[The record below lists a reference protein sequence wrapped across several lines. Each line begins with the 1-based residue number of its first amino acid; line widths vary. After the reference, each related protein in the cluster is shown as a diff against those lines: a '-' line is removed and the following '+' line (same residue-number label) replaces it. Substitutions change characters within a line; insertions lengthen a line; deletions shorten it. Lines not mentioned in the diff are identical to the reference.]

1 MAVRKGASQR
11 KANTTGKAGTAVKK
25 TSVKKTDSKK
35 SSSKK
40 TEVKKTDVKK
50 TAAKKPAGKKAEEG
64 KTSGKK
70 TGIKTPPK
78 KTTLKK
84 SSSFVASPEI
94 TDPAYS
100 ESNASFLSGNECFYN
115 RELSWL
121 EFDDRILH
129 EARDS
134 KNPLLERLNF
144 LSITASNMDE
154 FYIVRVASLRDMQS
168 IDFAERDIAGFSIDE
183 QLERIDQKTRRTM
196 ALMYST
202 YGRSLVPSLAQEKI
216 FLKNY
221 DELSDQLKTIAD
233 SYFKT
238 VLYPILTPMAVDS
251 SRPFPLIYNRML
263 NMCVM
268 LENDPKKT
276 KLQEKATDGISNA
289 KHMVNEDK
297 YMYATVQIPTVVK
310 RLYQIPTDDGDVFV
324 PVEQIIRAN
333 TDMLF
338 DGQNV
343 VATAFYRVMRN
354 ADLDIDEDE
363 AEDLLKEIEEQV
375 RRRRFGEIIRLEV
388 QDDIDSDL
396 LHYIVDEL
404 EVDEADIFSVN
415 GPIDLTFLSKLASAC
430 KAKHPE
436 LCYKAHDPAEAAS
449 FDGPVSELDIFEQ
462 IREKDRIVHHPYET
476 FEPVLEF
483 VRQAAR
489 DPNVLAIK
497 QTLYRVSDRSPI
509 IASLLEAAQNGKQ
522 VMVLVELKARFDEE
536 NNINWAKK
544 LENAGCHVIYG
555 LVGLKTHSKI
565 TLVVRKEEDGIRRY
579 LHLATG
585 NYNDVTAK
593 IYTDLGL
600 FTANESFGEDASEFF
615 NMLSGFSIPQSWRR
629 LIPAPLWMKDYFIAR
644 IRREADNAR
653 AGKPARIIAKIN
665 SLVDETIIKALYTAS
680 NAGVKIEL
688 IVRGICCLRA
698 GIPGM
703 SENITVRSITG
714 RFLEHSRI
722 FYFYNEGHEDIYLA
736 SAEWMPRNLNRR
748 VELLFPVEDPD
759 CRARVM
765 EVLEVELADTV
776 RAHFLAPDGTYHKL
790 DLRGKDKVD
799 SQQKLIDLADAA
811 IAERHKSI
819 DKQEFIPEENPGD

>member
-1 MAVRKGASQR
+1 MAVKKGASAR
-11 KANTTGKAGTAVKK
+11 KTNTSTKKQTTAKK
-25 TSVKKTDSKK
+25 TAS
-35 SSSKK
+35 
-40 TEVKKTDVKK
+40 K
-50 TAAKKPAGKKAEEG
+50 TAAKKPAA
-64 KTSGKK
+64 
-70 TGIKTPPK
+70 K
-78 KTTLKK
+78 KTTVKK
-84 SSSFVASPEI
+84 AAVKKPGAKKAPVKKVPAKKVPAKKVPAKKTSPKKAAKFVSAPEVTDSSFM
-94 TDPAYS
+94 
-100 ESNASFLSGNECFYN
+100 ESSASFLSGNACFYN

-121 EFDDRILH
+121 EFDDRILN

-144 LSITASNMDE
+144 LSITASNLDE

-196 ALMYST
+196 SLMYST
-202 YGRSLVPSLAQEKI
+202 FGRSLVPSLAQEKI
-216 FLKNY
+216 YLKNY
-221 DELSDQLKTIAD
+221 EELSDQLRAIAD

-251 SRPFPLIYNRML
+251 SRPFPLIYNRSL

-268 LENDPKKT
+268 LENEPKMV

-289 KHMVNEDK
+289 KHTVNDEK

-310 RLYQIPTDDGDVFV
+310 RLYQIPTEDGDVFV

-338 DGQNV
+338 NGQTV

-396 LHYIVDEL
+396 LKYIVDEL
-404 EVDEADIFSVN
+404 EVDEADIFTVN

-436 LCYKAHDPAEAAS
+436 LCYKAHEPAEAAS

-462 IREKDRIVHHPYET
+462 IRAKDRIVHHPYET

-483 VRQAAR
+483 VKQAAR

-600 FTANESFGEDASEFF
+600 FTASESFGEDASEFF

-629 LIPAPLWMKDYFIAR
+629 LIPAPLWMKDYFISR
-644 IRREADNAR
+644 IRREAENAR
-653 AGKPARIIAKIN
+653 NGKPARIIAKIN
-665 SLVDETIIKALYTAS
+665 SLVDETVIKALYTAS
-680 NAGVKIEL
+680 NAGVKIDL

-722 FYFYNEGHEDIYLA
+722 FYFYNEGHEDVYLA
-736 SAEWMPRNLNRR
+736 SADWMPRNLNRR
-748 VELLFPVEDPD
+748 VELLFPVEDAD

-776 RAHFLAPDGTYHKL
+776 RAHFLQPDGSYRKL
-790 DLRGKDKVD
+790 DLRGKEKVD
-799 SQQKLIDLADAA
+799 SQQKLIDLADSA
-811 IAERHKSI
+811 IAERHKNI
-819 DKQEFIPEENPGD
+819 DKREFIPEVNPRE

>member
-1 MAVRKGASQR
+1 M
-11 KANTTGKAGTAVKK
+11 AVKK
-25 TSVKKTDSKK
+25 NASARKTDTSAVKKAAAKK
-35 SSSKK
+35 APAKKASSKK
-40 TEVKKTDVKK
+40 PAVKKAPAKK
-50 TAAKKPAGKKAEEG
+50 AAANKPAAKKAPKKAA
-64 KTSGKK
+64 
-70 TGIKTPPK
+70 PK
-78 KTTLKK
+78 KAAPKK
-84 SSSFVASPEI
+84 AASFVSTPEVF
-94 TDPAYS
+94 DAGYS
-100 ESNASFLSGNECFYN
+100 ESSASFLSGNACFYN

-129 EARDS
+129 EARDT

-144 LSITASNMDE
+144 LSITASNLDE

-196 ALMYST
+196 SLMYST
-202 YGRSLVPSLAQEKI
+202 YTRSLVPSLASEKI

-221 DELSDQLKTIAD
+221 DELSDQLKAIAD
-233 SYFKT
+233 SYFKA

-263 NMCVM
+263 NMCVR
-268 LENDPKKT
+268 LLNEPKKV
-276 KLQEKATDGISNA
+276 KLQERATFGLASDS
-289 KHMVNEDK
+289 KKKSVNEDK

-310 RLYQIPTDDGDVFV
+310 RLYQIPTEDGDVFV

-333 TDMLF
+333 VDMLF
-338 DGQNV
+338 DGQTV

-363 AEDLLKEIEEQV
+363 AEDLLKEIEAQV

-415 GPIDLTFLSKLASAC
+415 GPIDLTFLSKLTSAC

-436 LCYKAHDPAEAAS
+436 LCYKPHEPAEAAS

-483 VRQAAR
+483 VKQAAR

-600 FTANESFGEDASEFF
+600 FTAKESFGEDASEFF
-615 NMLSGFSIPQSWRR
+615 NMLSGFSIPQTWRR

-665 SLVDETIIKALYTAS
+665 SLVDEPVIKALYTAS
-680 NAGVKIEL
+680 NAGVKIDL

-736 SAEWMPRNLNRR
+736 SADWMPRNLNRR
-748 VELLFPVEDPD
+748 VELLFPIEDPD
-759 CRARVM
+759 CRARVK
-765 EVLEVELADTV
+765 EVLDVELADTV
-776 RAHFLAPDGTYHKL
+776 RASFLSADGTYHKL
-790 DLRGKDKVD
+790 DLRGKEKID
-799 SQQKLIDLADAA
+799 SQQRLIELADAA
-811 IAERHKSI
+811 VAERHKSI
-819 DKQEFIPEENPGD
+819 DKHEFIPEESPRA

>member
-1 MAVRKGASQR
+1 MAVKKNASGR
-11 KANTTGKAGTAVKK
+11 KANTSDNKKQGAVKK
-25 TSVKKTDSKK
+25 TSKKPAAKKAAVKMPAAKKADAKAPAAKKAAKAPAAKKTVVKK
-35 SSSKK
+35 
-40 TEVKKTDVKK
+40 EE
-50 TAAKKPAGKKAEEG
+50 AKKPAKKA
-64 KTSGKK
+64 
-70 TGIKTPPK
+70 PK
-78 KTTLKK
+78 KAA
-84 SSSFVASPEI
+84 SFVASPEVA
-94 TDPAYS
+94 TVEYN
-100 ESNASFLSGNECFYN
+100 ESSASFLSGNACFYN

-144 LSITASNMDE
+144 LSITASNLDE

-196 ALMYST
+196 SLMYST
-202 YGRSLVPSLAQEKI
+202 YNRSLVPSLAQEKI
-216 FLKNY
+216 FLRNY
-221 DELSDQLKTIAD
+221 DELSDQLKAIAD
-233 SYFKT
+233 SYFKA
-238 VLYPILTPMAVDS
+238 VLYPIITPMAVDS

-268 LENDPKKT
+268 LENEPKKI
-276 KLQEKATDGISNA
+276 KLQERATDGISNA
-289 KHMVNEDK
+289 KRTVNEEK

-310 RLYQIPTDDGDVFV
+310 RLYQIPTEEGDVFV

-333 TDMLF
+333 VDMLF
-338 DGQNV
+338 NGQTV

-363 AEDLLKEIEEQV
+363 AEDLLKEIEAQV

-388 QDDIDSDL
+388 QDDIESDL
-396 LHYIVDEL
+396 LRYIVNEL

-415 GPIDLTFLSKLASAC
+415 GPIDLTFLSKLTSAC

-436 LCYKAHDPAEAAS
+436 LCYKAHEPAEAAS
-449 FDGPVSELDIFEQ
+449 FDGPVCDLDIFEQ

-483 VRQAAR
+483 VKQAAR

-644 IRREADNAR
+644 IRREAENAR

-665 SLVDETIIKALYTAS
+665 SLVDETVIKALYTAS
-680 NAGVKIEL
+680 NAGVKIDL

-736 SAEWMPRNLNRR
+736 SADWMPRNLNRR
-748 VELLFPVEDPD
+748 VELLFPIEDPD
-759 CRARVM
+759 CRARVK
-765 EVLEVELADTV
+765 EVLDVELADTV
-776 RAHFLAPDGTYHKL
+776 RAHFLSPDGSYHKL
-790 DLRGKDKVD
+790 DLRGKEKLD

-811 IAERHKSI
+811 VAERHKSV
-819 DKQEFIPEENPGD
+819 DKHEFIPEESPRE

>member
-1 MAVRKGASQR
+1 MAVKKNAAAR
-11 KANTTGKAGTAVKK
+11 KANTSAG
-25 TSVKKTDSKK
+25 
-35 SSSKK
+35 
-40 TEVKKTDVKK
+40 KK
-50 TAAKKPAGKKAEEG
+50 TAAKKAPAKKAAAKKPAAKKAPAKKAVVKKAEA
-64 KTSGKK
+64 KK
-70 TGIKTPPK
+70 PAAKKPAKKAAPK
-78 KTTLKK
+78 KAA
-84 SSSFVASPEI
+84 SFVSSPEI
-94 TDPAYS
+94 VDPNYS
-100 ESNASFLSGNECFYN
+100 EASASFLSGNACFYN

-129 EARDS
+129 ESRDS

-144 LSITASNMDE
+144 LSITASNLDE

-196 ALMYST
+196 SLMYST
-202 YGRSLVPSLAQEKI
+202 YNRSLVPSLAQEKI
-216 FLKNY
+216 YLKNY
-221 DELSDQLKTIAD
+221 DELTDQLKAIAD
-233 SYFKT
+233 SYFKA

-263 NMCVM
+263 NMCVR
-268 LENDPKKT
+268 LVNEPNQL
-276 KLQEKATDGISNA
+276 KLQESANYGISNA
-289 KHMVNEDK
+289 KKTVNEDK

-310 RLYQIPTDDGDVFV
+310 RLYQIPTEDGDVFV

-333 TDMLF
+333 VDMLF
-338 DGQNV
+338 DGQTV

-363 AEDLLKEIEEQV
+363 AEDLLKEIEAQV

-396 LHYIVDEL
+396 LHYIVNEL

-415 GPIDLTFLSKLASAC
+415 GPIDLTFLSKLTSAC

-436 LCYKAHDPAEAAS
+436 LCYKAHEPAEAAS

-483 VRQAAR
+483 VKQAAR

-600 FTANESFGEDASEFF
+600 FTAKESFGEDASEFF

-665 SLVDETIIKALYTAS
+665 SLVDEPVIKALYTAS
-680 NAGVKIEL
+680 NAGVKIDL

-722 FYFYNEGHEDIYLA
+722 FYFYNEGYEDIYLA
-736 SAEWMPRNLNRR
+736 SADWMPRNLNRR
-748 VELLFPVEDPD
+748 VELLFPIEDPD
-759 CRARVM
+759 CRARVK
-765 EVLEVELADTV
+765 EVLDVELADTV
-776 RAHFLAPDGTYHKL
+776 RAHFLSPDGSYHKL
-790 DLRGKDKVD
+790 DLRGKEKVD

-811 IAERHKSI
+811 VAERHKSI
-819 DKQEFIPEENPGD
+819 DKHEFIPEESPKE

>member
-1 MAVRKGASQR
+1 M
-11 KANTTGKAGTAVKK
+11 AVKK
-25 TSVKKTDSKK
+25 SASARKSDTST
-35 SSSKK
+35 SKK
-40 TEVKKTDVKK
+40 TVVKKAPAKKAASKKPAAKKAPAKKAAVKKPAAKK
-50 TAAKKPAGKKAEEG
+50 TAKKTAPKKAA
-64 KTSGKK
+64 
-70 TGIKTPPK
+70 
-78 KTTLKK
+78 
-84 SSSFVASPEI
+84 SFVASPEI
-94 TDPAYS
+94 VDANYS
-100 ESNASFLSGNECFYN
+100 EASASFLSGNACFYN

-144 LSITASNMDE
+144 LSITASNLDE

-196 ALMYST
+196 SLMYST
-202 YGRSLVPSLAQEKI
+202 YTRSLVPSLASEKI

-221 DELSDQLKTIAD
+221 DELSDQLKAIAD
-233 SYFKT
+233 SYFKA

-263 NMCVM
+263 NMCVR
-268 LENDPKKT
+268 LLNEPKKV
-276 KLQEKATDGISNA
+276 KLQERATFGLASDS
-289 KHMVNEDK
+289 KKKSVNEDK

-310 RLYQIPTDDGDVFV
+310 RLYQIPTEDGDVFV

-333 TDMLF
+333 VDMLF
-338 DGQNV
+338 DGQTV

-363 AEDLLKEIEEQV
+363 AEDLLKEIEAQV

-415 GPIDLTFLSKLASAC
+415 GPIDLTFLSKLTSAC

-436 LCYKAHDPAEAAS
+436 LCYKAHEPAEAAS

-483 VRQAAR
+483 IKQAAR

-600 FTANESFGEDASEFF
+600 FTAKESFGEDASEFF

-665 SLVDETIIKALYTAS
+665 SLVDEPVIKALYTAS
-680 NAGVKIEL
+680 NAGVKIDL

-703 SENITVRSITG
+703 SKNITVRSITG

-736 SAEWMPRNLNRR
+736 SADWMPRNLNRR
-748 VELLFPVEDPD
+748 VELLFPIEDPD
-759 CRARVM
+759 CRARVK
-765 EVLEVELADTV
+765 EVLDVELADTI
-776 RAHFLAPDGTYHKL
+776 RAHFLSPDGSYHKL
-790 DLRGKDKVD
+790 DLRGKEKVD

-811 IAERHKSI
+811 VAERHKSI
-819 DKQEFIPEENPGD
+819 DKHEFIPEESPKE

>member
-1 MAVRKGASQR
+1 MAVKKSASAR
-11 KANTTGKAGTAVKK
+11 KANTSSGKSKAAVKK
-25 TSVKKTDSKK
+25 ASAKKPAIKK
-35 SSSKK
+35 P
-40 TEVKKTDVKK
+40 
-50 TAAKKPAGKKAEEG
+50 AAKKPEL
-64 KTSGKK
+64 KK
-70 TGIKTPPK
+70 TATKKPAAKKPELK
-78 KTTLKK
+78 KTATKKPASKKTAGKK
-84 SSSFVASPEI
+84 SSSFVASPEF
-94 TDPAYS
+94 TEAGYF
-100 ESNASFLSGNECFYN
+100 ESSASFLSGNACFYN

-129 EARDS
+129 EARDA

-144 LSITASNMDE
+144 LSITASNLDE

-183 QLERIDQKTRRTM
+183 QLERIDRKTRRTM
-196 ALMYST
+196 SLMYST

-221 DELSDQLKTIAD
+221 DELSDQMKAIAD
-233 SYFKT
+233 SYFKA

-268 LENDPKKT
+268 LENEPSKT
-276 KLQEKATDGISNA
+276 KLSENATYGISNA
-289 KHMVNEDK
+289 KHTVSEDK
-297 YMYATVQIPTVVK
+297 YLYATVQIPTVVK
-310 RLYQIPTDDGDVFV
+310 RLYHIPAEEGDYFV

-333 TDMLF
+333 TNMLF

-363 AEDLLKEIEEQV
+363 AEDLLKEIEAQV

-396 LHYIVDEL
+396 LRYIVNEL

-436 LCYKAHDPAEAAS
+436 LCYKAHEPAEAAS
-449 FDGPVSELDIFEQ
+449 FDGPVSGLDIFEQ
-462 IREKDRIVHHPYET
+462 IRTKDRIVHHPYET

-483 VRQAAR
+483 VKQAAR

-600 FTANESFGEDASEFF
+600 FTSNESFGEDASEFF
-615 NMLSGFSIPQSWRR
+615 NMLSGFSIPQAWRR

-644 IRREADNAR
+644 IRRETENAK

-665 SLVDETIIKALYTAS
+665 SLVDETVIKALYTAS
-680 NAGVKIEL
+680 NAGVKIDL

-736 SAEWMPRNLNRR
+736 SADWMPRNLNRR
-748 VELLFPVEDPD
+748 VELLFPIEDPD
-759 CRARVM
+759 CRARVK
-765 EVLEVELADTV
+765 EVLDVELADTV
-776 RAHFLAPDGTYHKL
+776 RASFLSPDGTYHKL
-790 DLRGKDKVD
+790 DLRGKEKID
-799 SQQKLIDLADAA
+799 SQQKLIELADSA

-819 DKQEFIPEENPGD
+819 DKREFIPEESPAE

>member
-1 MAVRKGASQR
+1 M
-11 KANTTGKAGTAVKK
+11 AVKK
-25 TSVKKTDSKK
+25 NASARKTDTS
-35 SSSKK
+35 
-40 TEVKKTDVKK
+40 
-50 TAAKKPAGKKAEEG
+50 AGKKAAV
-64 KTSGKK
+64 KK
-70 TGIKTPPK
+70 APAKKASSKKPAVKKAPAKKAAANKPAAKKAPK
-78 KTTLKK
+78 KAAPKK
-84 SSSFVASPEI
+84 VAPKKVAPKKAASFVSTPEVF
-94 TDPAYS
+94 DAGYS
-100 ESNASFLSGNECFYN
+100 ESSASFLSGNACFYN

-129 EARDS
+129 EARDT

-144 LSITASNMDE
+144 LSITASNLDE

-196 ALMYST
+196 SLMYST
-202 YGRSLVPSLAQEKI
+202 YTRSLVPSLASEKI

-221 DELSDQLKTIAD
+221 DELSDQLKAIAD
-233 SYFKT
+233 SYFKA

-263 NMCVM
+263 NMCVR
-268 LENDPKKT
+268 LLNEPKKV
-276 KLQEKATDGISNA
+276 KLQERATFGLASDS
-289 KHMVNEDK
+289 KKKSVNEDK

-310 RLYQIPTDDGDVFV
+310 RLYQIPTEDGDVFV

-333 TDMLF
+333 VDMLF
-338 DGQNV
+338 DGQTV

-363 AEDLLKEIEEQV
+363 AEDLLKEIEAQV

-415 GPIDLTFLSKLASAC
+415 GPIDLTFLSKLTSAC

-436 LCYKAHDPAEAAS
+436 LCYKPHEPAEAAS

-483 VRQAAR
+483 VKQAAR

-600 FTANESFGEDASEFF
+600 FTAKESFGEDASEFF

-665 SLVDETIIKALYTAS
+665 SLVDEPIIKALYTAS
-680 NAGVKIEL
+680 NAGVKIDL

-736 SAEWMPRNLNRR
+736 SADWMPRNLNRR
-748 VELLFPVEDPD
+748 VELLFPIEDPD
-759 CRARVM
+759 CRARVK
-765 EVLEVELADTV
+765 EVLDVELADTV
-776 RAHFLAPDGTYHKL
+776 RASFLSADGTYHKL
-790 DLRGKDKVD
+790 DLRGKEKID
-799 SQQKLIDLADAA
+799 SQQRLIELADAA
-811 IAERHKSI
+811 VAERHKSI
-819 DKQEFIPEENPGD
+819 DKHEFIPEESPRA

>member
-1 MAVRKGASQR
+1 MAVKKNAAGR
-11 KANTTGKAGTAVKK
+11 KANTTENKKQGAVKK
-25 TSVKKTDSKK
+25 T
-35 SSSKK
+35 
-40 TEVKKTDVKK
+40 
-50 TAAKKPAGKKAEEG
+50 AKKPAAKKAAV
-64 KTSGKK
+64 KKSDAKK
-70 TGIKTPPK
+70 TVDK
-78 KTTLKK
+78 KPAVKK
-84 SSSFVASPEI
+84 AASFVASPDI
-94 TDPAYS
+94 SKADYS
-100 ESNASFLSGNECFYN
+100 ESSASFLSGNACFYN

-144 LSITASNMDE
+144 LSITASNLDE

-196 ALMYST
+196 SLMYST
-202 YGRSLVPSLAQEKI
+202 YNRSLVPSLAQEKI
-216 FLKNY
+216 FLRNY
-221 DELSDQLKTIAD
+221 DELSDQLKAIAD
-233 SYFKT
+233 SYFKA
-238 VLYPILTPMAVDS
+238 VLYPIITPMAVDS

-268 LENDPKKT
+268 LENEPKKI
-276 KLQEKATDGISNA
+276 KLQERATDGISNA
-289 KHMVNEDK
+289 KRTVNEEK

-310 RLYQIPTDDGDVFV
+310 RLYQIPTEEGDVFV

-333 TDMLF
+333 VDMLF
-338 DGQNV
+338 NGQTV

-363 AEDLLKEIEEQV
+363 AEDLLKEIEAQV

-388 QDDIDSDL
+388 QDDIESEL
-396 LHYIVDEL
+396 LRYIVNEL

-430 KAKHPE
+430 KGKHPE
-436 LCYKAHDPAEAAS
+436 LCYKAHEPAEAAS
-449 FDGPVSELDIFEQ
+449 FDGPVSDLDIFEQ

-483 VRQAAR
+483 VKQAAR

-644 IRREADNAR
+644 IRREAENAR

-665 SLVDETIIKALYTAS
+665 SLVDETVIKALYTAS
-680 NAGVKIEL
+680 NAGVKIDL

-736 SAEWMPRNLNRR
+736 SADWMPRNLNRR
-748 VELLFPVEDPD
+748 VELLFPIEDPD
-759 CRARVM
+759 CRARVK
-765 EVLEVELADTV
+765 EVLDVELADTV
-776 RAHFLAPDGTYHKL
+776 RAHFLSPDGSYHKL
-790 DLRGKDKVD
+790 DLRGKEKLD

-811 IAERHKSI
+811 VAERHKSI
-819 DKQEFIPEENPGD
+819 DKHEFIPEESPRE

>member
-1 MAVRKGASQR
+1 M
-11 KANTTGKAGTAVKK
+11 AVKK
-25 TSVKKTDSKK
+25 NASARKTDTS
-35 SSSKK
+35 
-40 TEVKKTDVKK
+40 
-50 TAAKKPAGKKAEEG
+50 AGKKAAV
-64 KTSGKK
+64 KK
-70 TGIKTPPK
+70 EPAKKASSKKPAVKKAPAKKAAANKPAAKKAPK
-78 KTTLKK
+78 KAAPQKAA
-84 SSSFVASPEI
+84 SFVSTPEVFD
-94 TDPAYS
+94 TGYS
-100 ESNASFLSGNECFYN
+100 ESSASFLSGNACFYN

-129 EARDS
+129 EARDT

-144 LSITASNMDE
+144 LSITASNLDE

-196 ALMYST
+196 SLMYST
-202 YGRSLVPSLAQEKI
+202 YTRSLVPSLASEKI

-221 DELSDQLKTIAD
+221 DELSDQLKAIAD
-233 SYFKT
+233 SYFKA

-263 NMCVM
+263 NMCVR
-268 LENDPKKT
+268 LLNEPKKV
-276 KLQEKATDGISNA
+276 KLQERATFGLASDS
-289 KHMVNEDK
+289 KKKSVNEDK

-310 RLYQIPTDDGDVFV
+310 RLYQIPTEDGDVFV

-333 TDMLF
+333 VDMLF
-338 DGQNV
+338 DGQTV

-363 AEDLLKEIEEQV
+363 AEDLLKEIEAQV

-415 GPIDLTFLSKLASAC
+415 GPIDLTFLSKLTSAC

-436 LCYKAHDPAEAAS
+436 LCYKPHEPAEAAS

-483 VRQAAR
+483 VKQAAR

-497 QTLYRVSDRSPI
+497 QTLHRVSDRSPI

-600 FTANESFGEDASEFF
+600 FTAKESFGEDASEFF

-665 SLVDETIIKALYTAS
+665 SLVDEPVIKALYTAS
-680 NAGVKIEL
+680 NAGVKIDL

-736 SAEWMPRNLNRR
+736 SADWMPRNLNRR
-748 VELLFPVEDPD
+748 VELLFPIEDPD
-759 CRARVM
+759 CRARVK
-765 EVLEVELADTV
+765 EVLDVELADTV
-776 RAHFLAPDGTYHKL
+776 RASFLSADGTYHKL
-790 DLRGKDKVD
+790 DLRGKEKID
-799 SQQKLIDLADAA
+799 SQQRLIELADAA
-811 IAERHKSI
+811 VAERHKSI
-819 DKQEFIPEENPGD
+819 DKHEFIPEESPRA

>member
-1 MAVRKGASQR
+1 M
-11 KANTTGKAGTAVKK
+11 AVKK
-25 TSVKKTDSKK
+25 NASARKTDTSAVKKAPAKK
-35 SSSKK
+35 ASAKK
-40 TEVKKTDVKK
+40 P
-50 TAAKKPAGKKAEEG
+50 AAKKPEAKKAPAKKADAKKPAVKKAAVKKPAAK
-64 KTSGKK
+64 KTSKK
-70 TGIKTPPK
+70 ATPK
-78 KTTLKK
+78 KPA
-84 SSSFVASPEI
+84 SFVSSPEI
-94 TDPAYS
+94 TDANYNEAS
-100 ESNASFLSGNECFYN
+100 ASFLSGNACFYN

-144 LSITASNMDE
+144 LSITASNLDE

-196 ALMYST
+196 SLMYST
-202 YGRSLVPSLAQEKI
+202 YTRSLVPSLASEKI

-221 DELSDQLKTIAD
+221 DELSDQLKAIAD
-233 SYFKT
+233 SYFKA

-263 NMCVM
+263 NMCVR
-268 LENDPKKT
+268 LLNEPKKV
-276 KLQEKATDGISNA
+276 KLQERATFGLASDS
-289 KHMVNEDK
+289 KKKSVNEDK

-310 RLYQIPTDDGDVFV
+310 RLYQIPTEDGDVFV

-333 TDMLF
+333 VDMLF
-338 DGQNV
+338 DGQTV

-363 AEDLLKEIEEQV
+363 AEDLLKEIEAQV

-415 GPIDLTFLSKLASAC
+415 GPIDLTFLSKLTSAC

-436 LCYKAHDPAEAAS
+436 LCYKAHEPAEAAS

-483 VRQAAR
+483 VKQAAR

-600 FTANESFGEDASEFF
+600 FTAKESFGEDASEFF

-665 SLVDETIIKALYTAS
+665 SLVDEPVIKALYTAS
-680 NAGVKIEL
+680 NAGVKIDL

-736 SAEWMPRNLNRR
+736 SADWMPRNLNRR
-748 VELLFPVEDPD
+748 VELLFPIEDPD
-759 CRARVM
+759 CRARVK
-765 EVLEVELADTV
+765 EVLDVELADTV
-776 RAHFLAPDGTYHKL
+776 RASFLSADGTYHKL
-790 DLRGKDKVD
+790 DLRGKEKID

-811 IAERHKSI
+811 VAERHKSI
-819 DKQEFIPEENPGD
+819 DKHEFIPEESPRE

>member
-1 MAVRKGASQR
+1 MAVKKNAAGR
-11 KANTTGKAGTAVKK
+11 KANTTENKKQGT
-25 TSVKKTDSKK
+25 
-35 SSSKK
+35 
-40 TEVKKTDVKK
+40 VKK
-50 TAAKKPAGKKAEEG
+50 TAKKPAEKKATV
-64 KTSGKK
+64 KKSAAKK
-70 TGIKTPPK
+70 TVDK
-78 KTTLKK
+78 KPAVKK
-84 SSSFVASPEI
+84 AASFVASPDI
-94 TDPAYS
+94 SKADYN
-100 ESNASFLSGNECFYN
+100 ESSASFLSGNACFYN

-144 LSITASNMDE
+144 LSITASNLDE

-196 ALMYST
+196 SLMYST
-202 YGRSLVPSLAQEKI
+202 YNRSLVPSLAQEQI
-216 FLKNY
+216 FLRNY
-221 DELSDQLKTIAD
+221 DELSDQLKAIAD
-233 SYFKT
+233 SYFKA
-238 VLYPILTPMAVDS
+238 VLYPIITPMAVDS

-268 LENDPKKT
+268 LENEPKKI
-276 KLQEKATDGISNA
+276 KLQERATDGISNA
-289 KHMVNEDK
+289 KRTVNEEK

-310 RLYQIPTDDGDVFV
+310 RLYQIPTEEGDVFV

-333 TDMLF
+333 VDMLF
-338 DGQNV
+338 NGQTV

-363 AEDLLKEIEEQV
+363 AEDLLKEIEAQV

-388 QDDIDSDL
+388 QDDIESDL
-396 LHYIVDEL
+396 LHYIVNEL

-415 GPIDLTFLSKLASAC
+415 GPIDLTFLSKLTSAC
-430 KAKHPE
+430 KAKHPD
-436 LCYKAHDPAEAAS
+436 LCYKAHEPAEAAS
-449 FDGPVSELDIFEQ
+449 FDGPVSGLDIFEQ

-483 VRQAAR
+483 VKQAAR

-629 LIPAPLWMKDYFIAR
+629 LIPAPLWMKDYFISR
-644 IRREADNAR
+644 IRREAENAR

-665 SLVDETIIKALYTAS
+665 SLVDETVIKALYTAS
-680 NAGVKIEL
+680 NAGVKIDL

-722 FYFYNEGHEDIYLA
+722 FYFYNEGYEDIYLA
-736 SAEWMPRNLNRR
+736 SADWMPRNLNRR
-748 VELLFPVEDPD
+748 VELLFPIEDPD
-759 CRARVM
+759 CRARVK
-765 EVLEVELADTV
+765 EVLDVELADTV
-776 RAHFLAPDGTYHKL
+776 RAHFLSPDGSYHKL
-790 DLRGKDKVD
+790 DLRGKEKLD

-811 IAERHKSI
+811 VAERHKSI
-819 DKQEFIPEENPGD
+819 DKHEFIPEESPRE

>member
-1 MAVRKGASQR
+1 M
-11 KANTTGKAGTAVKK
+11 AVKK
-25 TSVKKTDSKK
+25 NASARKTDTSAGKKAAVKKAPAKK
-35 SSSKK
+35 ASSKK
-40 TEVKKTDVKK
+40 PAVKKAPVKK
-50 TAAKKPAGKKAEEG
+50 AAAKKPAAKKA
-64 KTSGKK
+64 
-70 TGIKTPPK
+70 PK
-78 KTTLKK
+78 KAAPQKAA
-84 SSSFVASPEI
+84 SFVSTPEVF
-94 TDPAYS
+94 DAGYS
-100 ESNASFLSGNECFYN
+100 ESSASFLSGNACFYN

-144 LSITASNMDE
+144 LSITASNLDE

-196 ALMYST
+196 SLMYST
-202 YGRSLVPSLAQEKI
+202 YTRSLVPSLASEKI

-221 DELSDQLKTIAD
+221 DELSDQLKAIAD
-233 SYFKT
+233 SYFKA

-263 NMCVM
+263 NMCVR
-268 LENDPKKT
+268 LLNEPKKV
-276 KLQEKATDGISNA
+276 KLQERATFGLASDS
-289 KHMVNEDK
+289 KKKSVNEDK

-310 RLYQIPTDDGDVFV
+310 RLYQIPTEDGDVFV

-333 TDMLF
+333 VDMLF
-338 DGQNV
+338 DGQTV

-363 AEDLLKEIEEQV
+363 AEDLLKEIEAQV

-415 GPIDLTFLSKLASAC
+415 GPIDLTFLSKLTSAC

-436 LCYKAHDPAEAAS
+436 LCYKPHEPAEAAS

-483 VRQAAR
+483 VKQAAR

-600 FTANESFGEDASEFF
+600 FTAKESFGEDASEFF

-665 SLVDETIIKALYTAS
+665 SLVDEPIIKALYTAS
-680 NAGVKIEL
+680 NAGVKIDL

-736 SAEWMPRNLNRR
+736 SADWMPRNLNRR
-748 VELLFPVEDPD
+748 VELLFPIEDPD
-759 CRARVM
+759 CRARVK
-765 EVLEVELADTV
+765 EVLDVELADTV
-776 RAHFLAPDGTYHKL
+776 RASFLSADGTYHKL
-790 DLRGKDKVD
+790 DLRGKEKID
-799 SQQKLIDLADAA
+799 SQQRLIELADAA
-811 IAERHKSI
+811 VAERHKSI
-819 DKQEFIPEENPGD
+819 DKHEFIPEESPKA

>member
-1 MAVRKGASQR
+1 MAVKKNAAGR
-11 KANTTGKAGTAVKK
+11 KANTTENKKQGTVKKTAKKPAEKKTAVKK
-25 TSVKKTDSKK
+25 S
-35 SSSKK
+35 
-40 TEVKKTDVKK
+40 
-50 TAAKKPAGKKAEEG
+50 AAKKTVDKKPAVKKAA
-64 KTSGKK
+64 
-70 TGIKTPPK
+70 
-78 KTTLKK
+78 
-84 SSSFVASPEI
+84 SFVASPDI
-94 TDPAYS
+94 SKADYN
-100 ESNASFLSGNECFYN
+100 ESSASFLSGNACFYN

-144 LSITASNMDE
+144 LSITASNLDE

-196 ALMYST
+196 SLMYST
-202 YGRSLVPSLAQEKI
+202 YNRSLVPSLAQEQI
-216 FLKNY
+216 FLRNY
-221 DELSDQLKTIAD
+221 DELSDQLKAIAD
-233 SYFKT
+233 SYFKA
-238 VLYPILTPMAVDS
+238 VLYPIITPMAVDS

-268 LENDPKKT
+268 LENEPKKI
-276 KLQEKATDGISNA
+276 KLQERATDGISNA
-289 KHMVNEDK
+289 KRTVNEEK

-310 RLYQIPTDDGDVFV
+310 RLYQIPTEDGDVFV

-333 TDMLF
+333 VDMLF
-338 DGQNV
+338 NGQTV

-363 AEDLLKEIEEQV
+363 AEDLLKEIEAQV

-388 QDDIDSDL
+388 QDDIESDL
-396 LHYIVDEL
+396 LHYIVNEL

-415 GPIDLTFLSKLASAC
+415 GPIDLTFLSKLTSAC

-436 LCYKAHDPAEAAS
+436 LCYKAHEPAEAAS
-449 FDGPVSELDIFEQ
+449 FDGPVSGLDIFEQ

-483 VRQAAR
+483 VKQAAR

-629 LIPAPLWMKDYFIAR
+629 LIPAPLWMKDYFISR
-644 IRREADNAR
+644 IRREAENAR

-665 SLVDETIIKALYTAS
+665 SLVDETVIKALYTAS
-680 NAGVKIEL
+680 NAGVKIDL

-722 FYFYNEGHEDIYLA
+722 FYFYNEGYEDIYLA
-736 SAEWMPRNLNRR
+736 SADWMPRNLNRR
-748 VELLFPVEDPD
+748 VELLFPIEDPD
-759 CRARVM
+759 CRARVK
-765 EVLEVELADTV
+765 EVLDVELADTV
-776 RAHFLAPDGTYHKL
+776 RAHFLSPDGSYHKL
-790 DLRGKDKVD
+790 DLRGKEKLD

-811 IAERHKSI
+811 VAERHKSI
-819 DKQEFIPEENPGD
+819 DKHEFIPEESPRE

>member
-1 MAVRKGASQR
+1 MAVKKSAASR
-11 KANTTGKAGTAVKK
+11 KANTSTGKAGTPVKK
-25 TSVKKTDSKK
+25 AAAKKPAA
-35 SSSKK
+35 
-40 TEVKKTDVKK
+40 KK
-50 TAAKKPAGKKAEEG
+50 TAAKKTAATKTEVKKAPAKKTAAKKTPAGKAAPRK
-64 KTSGKK
+64 
-70 TGIKTPPK
+70 
-78 KTTLKK
+78 L
-84 SSSFVASPEI
+84 SSFVASPEV
-94 TDPAYS
+94 TDSGYS
-100 ESNASFLSGNECFYN
+100 EENATFLSGNGSFYN

-144 LSITASNMDE
+144 LSITASNLDE

-202 YGRSLVPSLAQEKI
+202 YTRSLVPSLAQEKI

-221 DELSDQLKTIAD
+221 DELSDQLKAIAD
-233 SYFKT
+233 SYFKA

-268 LENDPKKT
+268 LKNEPKNV
-276 KLQEKATDGISNA
+276 KLQERATFGLKSDKKKKSDD
-289 KHMVNEDK
+289 EDK

-310 RLYQIPTDDGDVFV
+310 RLYQIPTEDGDIFV

-338 DGQNV
+338 DGQTV
-343 VATAFYRVMRN
+343 LATAFYRVMRN

-363 AEDLLKEIEEQV
+363 AEDLLKEIETQV

-415 GPIDLTFLSKLASAC
+415 GPIDLTFLSKLTSAC
-430 KAKHPE
+430 KGKHPE

-483 VRQAAR
+483 VKQAAR

-600 FTANESFGEDASEFF
+600 FTANESFGEDASC
-615 NMLSGFSIPQSWRR
+615 S
-629 LIPAPLWMKDYFIAR
+629 
-644 IRREADNAR
+644 
-653 AGKPARIIAKIN
+653 
-665 SLVDETIIKALYTAS
+665 
-680 NAGVKIEL
+680 
-688 IVRGICCLRA
+688 
-698 GIPGM
+698 
-703 SENITVRSITG
+703 RS
-714 RFLEHSRI
+714 
-722 FYFYNEGHEDIYLA
+722 
-736 SAEWMPRNLNRR
+736 M
-748 VELLFPVEDPD
+748 
-759 CRARVM
+759 
-765 EVLEVELADTV
+765 
-776 RAHFLAPDGTYHKL
+776 
-790 DLRGKDKVD
+790 
-799 SQQKLIDLADAA
+799 
-811 IAERHKSI
+811 
-819 DKQEFIPEENPGD
+819 

>member
-1 MAVRKGASQR
+1 MAVKKGASVR
-11 KANTTGKAGTAVKK
+11 KANTSTKKQTTAKK
-25 TSVKKTDSKK
+25 TAAKAS
-35 SSSKK
+35 
-40 TEVKKTDVKK
+40 VKK
-50 TAAKKPAGKKAEEG
+50 TAAKKTAAKKTTAKKASVKKPAAKKAAAGKTTAKKPVAKKVPE
-64 KTSGKK
+64 KK
-70 TGIKTPPK
+70 TAPK
-78 KTTLKK
+78 KTSK
-84 SSSFVASPEI
+84 FVSSPEI
-94 TDPAYS
+94 TDASYV
-100 ESNASFLSGNECFYN
+100 ESGASFLSGNACFYN

-121 EFDDRILH
+121 EFDDRILN

-144 LSITASNMDE
+144 LSITASNLDE

-183 QLERIDQKTRRTM
+183 QLERIDQKTRRM
-196 ALMYST
+196 MSLMYST

-216 FLKNY
+216 YLKNY
-221 DELSDQLKTIAD
+221 EELSDQLRAIAD

-251 SRPFPLIYNRML
+251 SRPFPLIYNRSL

-268 LENDPKKT
+268 LENEPKMV

-289 KHMVNEDK
+289 KHTVNDEK

-310 RLYQIPTDDGDVFV
+310 RLYQIPTEEGDVFV

-338 DGQNV
+338 NGQTV

-396 LHYIVDEL
+396 LKYIVDEL
-404 EVDEADIFSVN
+404 EVDEADIFTVN

-436 LCYKAHDPAEAAS
+436 LCYKAHEPAEAAS

-483 VRQAAR
+483 VKQAAR

-593 IYTDLGL
+593 IYTDLGM
-600 FTANESFGEDASEFF
+600 FTASESFGEDASEFF

-629 LIPAPLWMKDYFIAR
+629 LIPAPLWMKDYFVSR
-644 IRREADNAR
+644 IRREAENAR
-653 AGKPARIIAKIN
+653 NGKPARIIAKIN

-680 NAGVKIEL
+680 NAGVKIDL

-722 FYFYNEGHEDIYLA
+722 FYFYNEGHEDVYLA
-736 SAEWMPRNLNRR
+736 SADWMPRNLNRR

-776 RAHFLAPDGTYHKL
+776 RANFLQPDGSYKKL
-790 DLRGKDKVD
+790 DLRGKEKID
-799 SQQKLIDLADAA
+799 SQQKLIELADAA
-811 IAERHKSI
+811 IAERHKNI
-819 DKQEFIPEENPGD
+819 DKREFIPEESPKD

>member
-1 MAVRKGASQR
+1 M
-11 KANTTGKAGTAVKK
+11 AVKK
-25 TSVKKTDSKK
+25 NASARKTDTS
-35 SSSKK
+35 
-40 TEVKKTDVKK
+40 
-50 TAAKKPAGKKAEEG
+50 AGKKAAV
-64 KTSGKK
+64 KK
-70 TGIKTPPK
+70 APAKKASSKKPAVKKAPAKKAAANKPAAKKAPK
-78 KTTLKK
+78 KAAPKK
-84 SSSFVASPEI
+84 SASFVSTPEVF
-94 TDPAYS
+94 DAGYS
-100 ESNASFLSGNECFYN
+100 ESSASFLSGNACFYN

-129 EARDS
+129 EARDT

-144 LSITASNMDE
+144 LSITASNLDE

-196 ALMYST
+196 SLMYST
-202 YGRSLVPSLAQEKI
+202 YTRSLVPSLASEKI

-221 DELSDQLKTIAD
+221 DELSDQLKAIAD
-233 SYFKT
+233 SYFKA

-263 NMCVM
+263 NMCVR
-268 LENDPKKT
+268 LLNEPKKV
-276 KLQEKATDGISNA
+276 KLQERATFGLASDS
-289 KHMVNEDK
+289 KKKSVNEDK

-310 RLYQIPTDDGDVFV
+310 RLYQIPTEDGDVFV

-333 TDMLF
+333 VDMLF
-338 DGQNV
+338 DGQTV

-363 AEDLLKEIEEQV
+363 AEDLLKEIEAQV

-415 GPIDLTFLSKLASAC
+415 GPIDLTFLSKLTSAC

-436 LCYKAHDPAEAAS
+436 LCYKPHEPAEAAS

-483 VRQAAR
+483 VKQAAR

-600 FTANESFGEDASEFF
+600 FTAKESFGEDASEFF

-665 SLVDETIIKALYTAS
+665 SLVDEPIIKALYTAS
-680 NAGVKIEL
+680 NAGVKIDL

-736 SAEWMPRNLNRR
+736 SADWMPRNLNRR
-748 VELLFPVEDPD
+748 VELLFPIEDPD
-759 CRARVM
+759 CRARVK
-765 EVLEVELADTV
+765 EVLDVELADTV
-776 RAHFLAPDGTYHKL
+776 RASFLSADGTYHKL
-790 DLRGKDKVD
+790 DLRGKEKID
-799 SQQKLIDLADAA
+799 SQQRLIELADAA
-811 IAERHKSI
+811 VAERHKSI
-819 DKQEFIPEENPGD
+819 DKHEFIPEESPKT

>member
-1 MAVRKGASQR
+1 M
-11 KANTTGKAGTAVKK
+11 AVKK
-25 TSVKKTDSKK
+25 NAAARKVNTSEGKKPAAKKAAAKKTTAKK
-35 SSSKK
+35 ASSKK
-40 TEVKKTDVKK
+40 PAVKKAPAKK
-50 TAAKKPAGKKAEEG
+50 AVANKPAAKKAPKKAA
-64 KTSGKK
+64 
-70 TGIKTPPK
+70 PK
-78 KTTLKK
+78 KAAPKK
-84 SSSFVASPEI
+84 AASFVSTPEVF
-94 TDPAYS
+94 DAGYS
-100 ESNASFLSGNECFYN
+100 ESSASFLSGNACFYN

-129 EARDS
+129 EARDT

-144 LSITASNMDE
+144 LSITASNLDE

-196 ALMYST
+196 SLMYST
-202 YGRSLVPSLAQEKI
+202 YTRSLVPSLASEKI

-221 DELSDQLKTIAD
+221 DELSDQLKAIAD
-233 SYFKT
+233 SYFKA

-263 NMCVM
+263 NMCVR
-268 LENDPKKT
+268 LLNEPKKV
-276 KLQEKATDGISNA
+276 KLQERATFGLASDS
-289 KHMVNEDK
+289 KKKSVNEDK

-310 RLYQIPTDDGDVFV
+310 RLYQIPTEDGDVFV

-333 TDMLF
+333 VDMLF
-338 DGQNV
+338 DGQTV

-363 AEDLLKEIEEQV
+363 AEDLLKEIEAQV

-415 GPIDLTFLSKLASAC
+415 GPIDLTFLSKLTSAC

-436 LCYKAHDPAEAAS
+436 LCYKPHEPAEAAS

-483 VRQAAR
+483 VKQAAR

-600 FTANESFGEDASEFF
+600 FTAKESFGEDASEFF

-665 SLVDETIIKALYTAS
+665 SLVDEPIIKALYTAS
-680 NAGVKIEL
+680 NAGVKIDL

-736 SAEWMPRNLNRR
+736 SADWMPRNLNRR
-748 VELLFPVEDPD
+748 VELLFPIEDPD
-759 CRARVM
+759 CRARVK
-765 EVLEVELADTV
+765 EVLDVELADTV
-776 RAHFLAPDGTYHKL
+776 RASFLSADGTYHKL
-790 DLRGKDKVD
+790 DLRGKEKID
-799 SQQKLIDLADAA
+799 SQQRLIELADAA
-811 IAERHKSI
+811 VAERHKSI
-819 DKQEFIPEENPGD
+819 DKHEFIPEESPKT

>member
-1 MAVRKGASQR
+1 MAVKKSASQR
-11 KANTTGKAGTAVKK
+11 KGNTSGKAGAAVKK
-25 TSVKKTDSKK
+25 TAEKKAA
-35 SSSKK
+35 
-40 TEVKKTDVKK
+40 VKK
-50 TAAKKPAGKKAEEG
+50 TAAKKTADK
-64 KTSGKK
+64 KTSVKVSTVKK
-70 TGIKTPPK
+70 TEPK
-78 KTTLKK
+78 NEVKKK

-94 TDPAYS
+94 TDPGYS
-100 ESNASFLSGNECFYN
+100 EASASFLSGNDCFYN

-129 EARDS
+129 EARDT

-144 LSITASNMDE
+144 LSITASNLDE

-202 YGRSLVPSLAQEKI
+202 YGRSLVPSLAQEHI

-268 LENDPKKT
+268 LEHDPKKA
-276 KLQEKATDGISNA
+276 KLQDKATDGISNA
-289 KHMVNEDK
+289 NHVVNEDK

-310 RLYQIPTDDGDVFV
+310 RLYQIPTDEGDVFV

-338 DGQNV
+338 DGQTV

-363 AEDLLKEIEEQV
+363 AEDLLKEIEAQV

-388 QDDIDSDL
+388 QDDIDSEL

-430 KAKHPE
+430 KTRHPE
-436 LCYKAHDPAEAAS
+436 LCYKAHEPAEAAS

-462 IREKDRIVHHPYET
+462 IKQKDRIVHHPYET

-483 VRQAAR
+483 IKQAAR

-593 IYTDLGL
+593 IYTDLGI
-600 FTANESFGEDASEFF
+600 FTAKESFGEDASEFF
-615 NMLSGFSIPQSWRR
+615 NMLSGYSIPQSWRR
-629 LIPAPLWMKDYFIAR
+629 LIPAPLWMKDYFVAR
-644 IRREADNAR
+644 IRRETENAK

-665 SLVDETIIKALYTAS
+665 SLVDETVIKALYTAS
-680 NAGVKIEL
+680 NSGVKIDL

-722 FYFYNEGHEDIYLA
+722 FYFYNEGFEDIYLA
-736 SAEWMPRNLNRR
+736 SADWMPRNLNRR

-759 CRARVM
+759 CRARVL

-776 RAHFLAPDGTYHKL
+776 RAHFLAADGTYHKL
-790 DLRGKDKVD
+790 DLRGKEKID
-799 SQQKLIDLADAA
+799 SQQRLIELADAA

-819 DKQEFIPEENPGD
+819 DKHEFIPEESPRD

>member
-1 MAVRKGASQR
+1 M
-11 KANTTGKAGTAVKK
+11 AVKK
-25 TSVKKTDSKK
+25 SASARKSNTSAGKKQATAN
-35 SSSKK
+35 K
-40 TEVKKTDVKK
+40 TQ
-50 TAAKKPAGKKAEEG
+50 AKKPAAKKAPA
-64 KTSGKK
+64 KK
-70 TGIKTPPK
+70 TETK
-78 KTTLKK
+78 KVQAKK
-84 SSSFVASPEI
+84 AVAKKPEAKKEVKKKAPSFVASPDI
-94 TDPAYS
+94 KDKAFL
-100 ESNASFLSGNECFYN
+100 ESTASFLSGNACFYN

-129 EARDS
+129 EARDQ

-144 LSITASNMDE
+144 LAITASNLDE

-196 ALMYST
+196 SLMYST
-202 YGRSLVPSLAQEKI
+202 YGRSLVPSLAAEKI

-221 DELSDQLKTIAD
+221 DELSDQLKKIAD

-263 NMCVM
+263 NMCVR
-268 LENDPKKT
+268 LVNEPNQF
-276 KLQEKATDGISNA
+276 KLQESANYGISNA
-289 KHMVNEDK
+289 KKSVNEDK

-310 RLYQIPTDDGDVFV
+310 RLYQIPTEDGDVFI

-333 TDMLF
+333 VGMLF
-338 DGQNV
+338 DGQAV
-343 VATAFYRVMRN
+343 EATAFYRVMRN

-363 AEDLLKEIEEQV
+363 AEDLLKEIETQV

-396 LHYIVDEL
+396 LRYIVDEL

-415 GPIDLTFLSKLASAC
+415 GPIDLTFLSKLTSAC

-436 LCYKAHDPAEAAS
+436 LCYKAHEPAEAAS

-462 IREKDRIVHHPYET
+462 IRAKDRIVHHPYET

-483 VRQAAR
+483 VKQAAR

-680 NAGVKIEL
+680 NAGVKIDL

-698 GIPGM
+698 GVPGM

-722 FYFYNEGHEDIYLA
+722 FYFYNEGHEDMYLA
-736 SAEWMPRNLNRR
+736 SADWMPRNLNRR
-748 VELLFPVEDPD
+748 VELLFPIEDPD
-759 CRARVM
+759 CRARVK
-765 EVLEVELADTV
+765 EVLDVELADTV
-776 RAHFLAPDGTYHKL
+776 RAHFLSPDGTYHKL
-790 DLRGKDKVD
+790 DLRGKEKVD

-811 IAERHKSI
+811 VAERHKSI
-819 DKQEFIPEENPGD
+819 DKHEFIPEESPRE